1 MKHLTAFAT
10 AFLLLATVSAA
21 HDGHEADGTFRV
33 DSVNP
38 DSPAAAAGMQAGDQM
53 ILLDGE
59 EVATMEQLRK
69 VMAAHKPGD
78 TVPLTVERD
87 GETVELKLTFG
98 AHPDGGV
105 VMGVQ
110 LAVSGEPGD
119 DSGEGTAWCL
129 EWIDKTY
136 RINSMIRDLELDL
149 ADDYASI
156 LACVENITQELPSDR
171 AIKYCDN
178 FLKGHCPAMDL
189 LTEIGEAQVLRCEQR
204 LNQSLGVSL
213 DQYKGWQAC
222 AQHDVFDRYALSGES
237 SDERAC
243 KASFLEK
250 CGTNIDAAI
259 ESGEISPE
267 QREFVQ
273 CCSADTL
280 DPQRAGQSCAMIDDG
295 FSRGPCLDRPV
306 CVNSTTTE
314 WIQCSMLH

>member
-1 MKHLTAFAT
+1 
-10 AFLLLATVSAA
+10 
-21 HDGHEADGTFRV
+21 
-33 DSVNP
+33 
-38 DSPAAAAGMQAGDQM
+38 MQAGDQM

-59 EVATMEQLRK
+59 EVATMDQLRK

-136 RINSMIRDLELDL
+136 RINSMIRDLDLDL
-149 ADDYASI
+149 ADDYASV
-156 LACVENITQELPSDR
+156 LACVENITQVMPSDR

-259 ESGEISPE
+259 KSGEISPE